1 VSAGGNKRRQS
12 KEKKLEREIKRK
24 GENMGGGVVRG
35 KEMLVIFTKIGAE
48 IKRCIYDTEVEGWG
62 GGEWQV
68 SISISL

>member
-1 VSAGGNKRRQS
+1 
-12 KEKKLEREIKRK
+12 
-24 GENMGGGVVRG
+24 
-35 KEMLVIFTKIGAE
+35 MLVIFTKIGAE